1 MVWVVERVGIVVGY
15 PCAVGLLAYP
25 GIDAVY
31 QLVYGYAVKEREVGV
46 AIVCDVGHAH
56 IVLGEVAEQRRGE
69 LPCGIRRLARLD
81 GAKLCGDIA
90 GERHGLLA
98 SVEARA
104 EYGKVYHE
112 SLLVVHD
119 LWLLGNHA
127 HVVGVAV
134 ALVVYEHGELGWHH
148 GLYDVLGKRVVAI
161 DVALH
166 EIREVEVGRWLHL
179 QAHGE
184 ERAGLVGGAV
194 VECERSAKAV
204 GGHIL
209 GCGILGGYEEEC
221 GYTLLAC
228 GQGPLAV
235 LFASE
240 AFYLLYLYLHLV
252 SGGYGSG
259 LHVGGVDIDHDVA
272 HVRVGAVVDGQRAA
286 ECLSGEHQLL
296 LDFELH
302 LGAGVLRGSLLVEQP
317 VLAGAVHQVVE
328 GGKAHVDHLCH
339 DVVSLAYYAG
349 ELVFVGM
356 VVAVVVHAFELAPL
370 VADALHI
377 TAQREVGHVGAL
389 VGHERGE
396 VGAQSLRLV
405 VDGGGGGYR
414 GEVEVPEVA
423 IVLHLLQG
431 EVDVGECA
439 HEFVVEA
446 LGGERLAGTGELGI
460 VVEERLIVTPVHH
473 LLSARRLEQGGQ
485 HGGLGVVVGR
495 SLCHRR
501 LVGVEGLDQTR
512 QFAGRSERHAYSPL
526 HELIATALGT
536 LDAVP

>member
-1 MVWVVERVGIVVGY
+1 MQTVVEQRVYAVLQRVVGGPEVVGIEGLARGLVLDAQYLGILARRVGHRGVEPLPLRHIDGDAVLAVAERLYPGGIAQRHEVFVGAVGEVDMVWVVERVGIVVGY

-81 GAKLCGDIA
+81 GAKRCGDIA

-148 GLYDVLGKRVVAI
+148 GLYDILGKRVVAI

-209 GCGILGGYEEEC
+209 GCGILGGNEEEC

-240 AFYLLYLYLHLV
+240 AFYLLYLYFHLV
-252 SGGYGSG
+252 SGGYSSG

-272 HVRVGAVVDGQRAA
+272 HVRVGAVVDGQRAP

-317 VLAGAVHQVVE
+317 VLAGAVHQVIE

-396 VGAQSLRLV
+396 VGTQSL
-405 VDGGGGGYR
+405 
-414 GEVEVPEVA
+414 
-423 IVLHLLQG
+423 
-431 EVDVGECA
+431 
-439 HEFVVEA
+439 
-446 LGGERLAGTGELGI
+446 
-460 VVEERLIVTPVHH
+460 
-473 LLSARRLEQGGQ
+473 
-485 HGGLGVVVGR
+485 
-495 SLCHRR
+495 
-501 LVGVEGLDQTR
+501 
-512 QFAGRSERHAYSPL
+512 
-526 HELIATALGT
+526 
-536 LDAVP
+536 